1 MVYLLI
7 VCRTLLVGV
16 FVAALA
22 GKAARRAAYRDF
34 ATWVGTL
41 GLVPRRL
48 TAAAA
53 AGATAAEVAAV
64 ALLALPATVP
74 VGFALAVALLA
85 VFTAGV
91 VLAIRRGRR
100 APCHCFGASR
110 TPLGAVH
117 VVRNAMLLAVGCA
130 GLTLSVVGDP
140 DPATHLAGV
149 LLAVTV
155 ALLALLPVLRLDD
168 LMALFTTRSEI
179 SYR

>member
-7 VCRTLLVGV
+7 ACRTLLLGV

-22 GKAARRAAYRDF
+22 GKARRRSAYRDF

-48 TAAAA
+48 TAVAAA
-53 AGATAAEVAAV
+53 IATAAEAAVV

-85 VFTAGV
+85 VFTGGV
-91 VLAIRRGRR
+91 ALAIRRGRR
-100 APCHCFGASR
+100 APCHCFGASK
-110 TPLGAVH
+110 TPLGPAH
-117 VVRNAMLLAVGCA
+117 VVRNAMLLVVGCV
-130 GLTLSVVGDP
+130 GLTLSTVGGP
-140 DPATHLAGV
+140 DPTTHLAGV
-149 LLAVTV
+149 LLAVTS
-155 ALLALLPVLRLDD
+155 ALLALLPVLRMDD

-179 SYR
+179 SQR

>member
-1 MVYLLI
+1 MAYLLI
-7 VCRTLLVGV
+7 ACRTLLLGV

-22 GKAARRAAYRDF
+22 GKIRRRSTYRDF
-34 ATWVGTL
+34 AKWVGTL

-48 TAAAA
+48 TAIAAA
-53 AGATAAEVAAV
+53 SATAAEAAAV
-64 ALLALPATVP
+64 ALLALPSTVP
-74 VGFALAVALLA
+74 VGFALAAALLA

-91 VLAIRRGRR
+91 ALAIRRGRR
-100 APCHCFGASR
+100 APCHCFGASK

-117 VVRNAMLLAVGCA
+117 VVRNAVLLAVGCA
-130 GLTLSVVGDP
+130 GLTLSTVGDP
-140 DPATHLAGV
+140 DPAIHLAGV

-179 SYR
+179 